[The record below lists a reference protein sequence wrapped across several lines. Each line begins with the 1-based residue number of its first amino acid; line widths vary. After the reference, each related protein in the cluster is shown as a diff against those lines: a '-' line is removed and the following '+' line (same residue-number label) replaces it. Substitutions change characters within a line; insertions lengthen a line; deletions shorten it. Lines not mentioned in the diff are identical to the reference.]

1 MEEWTLLR
9 QRLGWAGFIKLAMGE
24 TKTNPPAQSHQHE
37 KRSRG
42 GVVRAPQRAA
52 AIYPPLSLSLS
63 LLDAGLPSSELG
75 TQTNST
81 FFSLFTFPFPLPPLL
96 LLRAAVWEGFLFASV
111 RGGEAAAAAA
121 LALLPLGL
129 PLGAVARGTRAVRRV
144 GCWEGEGGVGS
155 GWLAR

>member
-75 TQTNST
+75 TQTTRPFSASSHFPSHCRP
-81 FFSLFTFPFPLPPLL
+81 FFCCGRRCGRDFSSPLFGVERLL
-96 LLRAAVWEGFLFASV
+96 LLLLLLYSLWELW
-111 RGGEAAAAAA
+111 RGGRARCGGWVAGRVRVVSVVDG
-121 LALLPLGL
+121 LLDKIK
-129 PLGAVARGTRAVRRV
+129 
-144 GCWEGEGGVGS
+144 
-155 GWLAR
+155 